1 MSSIESKLEQIE
13 QTIRQTIEEKK
24 NLKGTARTFAII
36 GGICVAGLVLV
47 KAPVFLIGAAVGG
60 AGFVVSSYFHGRK
73 EDSLNAMYQTQAS
86 LMIAQ
91 EAGRKADEPSP
102 ANDLTSKGIK
112 QGFGQKAADADPVE
126 KLAEDVAALKKTVE
140 GKPVELDKP
149 KGTFGRFT
157 NKK

>member
-13 QTIRQTIEEKK
+13 QTIRKTIEEKK

-36 GGICVAGLVLV
+36 GGICVAGLVLA

-86 LMIAQ
+86 LLIAQ

-112 QGFGQKAADADPVE
+112 QGFGQKAADPVE
-126 KLAEDVAALKKTVE
+126 KLAEDVEALKKTVE
-140 GKPVELDKP
+140 GKPVELDKR
-149 KGTFGRFT
+149 KSTFGRFT
-157 NKK
+157 QKK

>member
-24 NLKGTARTFAII
+24 NLKGTAKTFAII
-36 GGICVAGLVLV
+36 GGICVVGLALA
-47 KAPVFLIGAAVGG
+47 KAPIFLIGAAVGG

-91 EAGRKADEPSP
+91 EAGRKADAPSP

-112 QGFGQKAADADPVE
+112 QGFGQKAADPVE
-126 KLAEDVAALKKTVE
+126 KLAEDVEALKKTVE

-157 NKK
+157 QKK